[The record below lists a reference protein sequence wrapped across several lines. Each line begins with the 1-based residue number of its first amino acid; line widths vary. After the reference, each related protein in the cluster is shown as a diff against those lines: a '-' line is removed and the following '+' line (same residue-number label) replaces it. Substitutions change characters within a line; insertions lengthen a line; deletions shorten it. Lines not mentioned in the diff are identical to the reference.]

1 MSIVDRSSAGAL
13 AALVLAV
20 SAQVA
25 PAQEVAV
32 PPESQSAVAV
42 TIYNENLALVKDRRR
57 VDLTGGQQR
66 LSFIDV
72 SAQIRPETALLTGG
86 GVSVVEQNFDFDLLT
101 PQSLLE
107 KAIGREVR
115 IVRVHPETGE
125 DLVEVGTLLS
135 VANGIVLRIG
145 DRIELNPPGRIV
157 LAEVPPNLRARPTLV
172 LEIEGGTPGPA
183 ELELAYLTGGLS
195 WKADYVASLNQDETA
210 IELDGLITLTN
221 TSGTGYR
228 DALLQLVAGQVNV
241 VQPFLLERMAVPE
254 AAASMAVPK
263 VQEEAAFEYHLY
275 TLERPTT
282 IAENQTKQVAL
293 MSASGIPVAKE
304 YRFVRAVN
312 EQDWQFAEPRRV
324 NATVRL
330 SFENTTAAQLGRPLP
345 GGIIRV
351 YKANSA
357 GRSIFVGEDQ
367 IEHTPENETVRLALG
382 QAFDVTAVG
391 KPTEF
396 QKISDRVWEAAFEIA
411 VKNAKPTPITASVVE
426 QFPADWRILQESL
439 PHQKTRRPHRH
450 LVGCRAGQGRD
461 EADLPGADHVLIQS
475 PLPFSGTFA

>member
-1 MSIVDRSSAGAL
+1 MSCFERTSAGAL
-13 AALVLAV
+13 AALVLAL
-20 SAQVA
+20 AA
-25 PAQEVAV
+25 PDAVAQELAV
-32 PPESQSAVAV
+32 PPENQTAVAV

-57 VDLTGGQQR
+57 VDLTGGLQR

-72 SAQIRPETALLTGG
+72 SAQIRPETALLSGG

-115 IVRVHPETGE
+115 IVRTHPETGE
-125 DLVEVGTLLS
+125 DLVETGTLLS

-172 LEIEGGTPGPA
+172 LEIEGGTPGSA

-195 WKADYVASLNQDETA
+195 WKADYVASLNADETA
-210 IELDGLITLTN
+210 IDLDGLITLTN

-228 DALLQLVAGQVNV
+228 NALLQLVAGQVNQV
-241 VQPFLLERMAVPE
+241 RPIILEQLREADL
-254 AAASMAVPK
+254 AAAAPQMK
-263 VQEEAAFEYHLY
+263 VQQEAAFEYHLY
-275 TLERPTT
+275 TLERPAT

-293 MSASGIPVAKE
+293 MSASAIPVSKE

-312 EQDWQFAEPRRV
+312 EQDWQFAEPQRV

-330 SFENTTAAQLGRPLP
+330 SFENTAAAHLGQPLP
-345 GGIIRV
+345 GGVVRV
-351 YKANSA
+351 YKDDSA
-357 GRSIFVGEDQ
+357 GRAIFAGEDL
-367 IEHTPENETVRLALG
+367 IRHTPENEQVKLTLG
-382 QAFDVTAVG
+382 QAFDVTATG

-411 VKNAKPTPITASVVE
+411 VKNAKPTPITATVVE

-439 PHQKTRRPHRH
+439 PHQKTDARTATWSVAVPAKGETKLTYRVR
-450 LVGCRAGQGRD
+450 
-461 EADLPGADHVLIQS
+461 I
-475 PLPFSGTFA
+475 TY

>member
-1 MSIVDRSSAGAL
+1 MSCFERSSAGAL
-13 AALVLAV
+13 AALAFALAGPG
-20 SAQVA
+20 AG
-25 PAQEVAV
+25 AQELAV
-32 PPESQSAVAV
+32 PPENQTAVAV

-57 VDLTGGQQR
+57 VDLTGGPQR

-72 SAQIRPETALLTGG
+72 SAQIRPETALLSGG

-115 IVRVHPETGE
+115 IVRTHPETGE
-125 DLVEVGTLLS
+125 DLVETGTLLS

-172 LEIEGGTPGPA
+172 LTIEGGTPGSA

-195 WKADYVASLNQDETA
+195 WKADYVASLNADETQ
-210 IELDGLITLTN
+210 IDLDGLITLTN

-228 DALLQLVAGQVNV
+228 DALLQLVAGQVNQ
-241 VQPFLLERMAVPE
+241 VQPIIMGMRESDLP
-254 AAASMAVPK
+254 AAAPQMK
-263 VQEEAAFEYHLY
+263 VQQEAAFEYHLY
-275 TLERPTT
+275 TLERPAT

-293 MSASGIPVAKE
+293 MSASAIPVSKE

-312 EQDWQFAEPRRV
+312 EQDWQFAEPQRV

-330 SFENTTAAQLGRPLP
+330 SFENTVAAHLGQPLP
-345 GGIIRV
+345 GGIVRV
-351 YKANSA
+351 YKDESA
-357 GRSIFVGEDQ
+357 GRAIFAGEDL
-367 IEHTPENETVRLALG
+367 IRHTPENESVKLTLG
-382 QAFDVTAVG
+382 QAFDVTATG

-411 VKNAKPTPITASVVE
+411 VKNAKPTPITATVVE

-439 PHQKTRRPHRH
+439 PHQKTDARTATWSVPVPAKGETKLTYRVR
-450 LVGCRAGQGRD
+450 
-461 EADLPGADHVLIQS
+461 I
-475 PLPFSGTFA
+475 TY

>member
-1 MSIVDRSSAGAL
+1 MSCFERTSAGAL
-13 AALVLAV
+13 AALALALAAP
-20 SAQVA
+20 SAG
-25 PAQEVAV
+25 AQELAV
-32 PPESQSAVAV
+32 PPENQTAVAV

-57 VDLTGGQQR
+57 VDLTGGLQR

-72 SAQIRPETALLTGG
+72 SAQIRPETALLSGG

-115 IVRVHPETGE
+115 IVRTHPETGE
-125 DLVEVGTLLS
+125 DLVETGTLLS

-172 LEIEGGTPGPA
+172 LTVEGGRPGTA

-195 WKADYVASLNQDETA
+195 WKADYVASLNADETA
-210 IELDGLITLTN
+210 IDLDGLITLTN

-228 DALLQLVAGQVNV
+228 DALLQLVAGQVNQ
-241 VQPFLLERMAVPE
+241 VQPIILERLRESDLP
-254 AAASMAVPK
+254 AAAPQMK
-263 VQEEAAFEYHLY
+263 VQQEAAFEYHLY
-275 TLERPTT
+275 TLERPAT

-293 MSASGIPVAKE
+293 MSASAIPVSKE

-312 EQDWQFAEPRRV
+312 EQDWQFAEPQRV

-330 SFENTTAAQLGRPLP
+330 SFENTEAAHLGQPLP
-345 GGIIRV
+345 GGVVRV
-351 YKANSA
+351 YKDDSA
-357 GRSIFVGEDQ
+357 GRAIFAGEDQ
-367 IEHTPENETVRLALG
+367 IRHTPENESVKLTLG
-382 QAFDVTAVG
+382 QAFDVTATG

-411 VKNAKPTPITASVVE
+411 VKNAKPTPITATVVE

-439 PHQKTRRPHRH
+439 PHQKTDARTATWSVPVPAKGETKLTYRVR
-450 LVGCRAGQGRD
+450 
-461 EADLPGADHVLIQS
+461 I
-475 PLPFSGTFA
+475 TY

>member
-1 MSIVDRSSAGAL
+1 MSCFERTSAGAL
-13 AALVLAV
+13 AALALAL
-20 SAQVA
+20 AA
-25 PAQEVAV
+25 PDAGAQERAV
-32 PPESQSAVAV
+32 PPENQTAVAV

-57 VDLTGGQQR
+57 VDLTGGLQR

-72 SAQIRPETALLTGG
+72 SAQIRPETALLSGG

-115 IVRVHPETGE
+115 IVRTHPETGE
-125 DLVEVGTLLS
+125 DLVETGTLLS

-172 LEIEGGTPGPA
+172 LTIEGGTPGTA

-195 WKADYVASLNQDETA
+195 WKADYVASLNADETA
-210 IELDGLITLTN
+210 IDLDGLITLTN

-228 DALLQLVAGQVNV
+228 EALLQLVAGQVNQ
-241 VQPFLLERMAVPE
+241 VQPIILQQLREADM
-254 AAASMAVPK
+254 AAAAPQMK
-263 VQEEAAFEYHLY
+263 VQQEAAFEYHLY
-275 TLERPTT
+275 TLERPAT

-293 MSASGIPVAKE
+293 MSASAIPVSKE

-312 EQDWQFAEPRRV
+312 EQDWQFAEPQRV

-330 SFENTTAAQLGRPLP
+330 SFENTAAAHLGQPLP
-345 GGIIRV
+345 GGVVRV
-351 YKANSA
+351 YKDDSA
-357 GRSIFVGEDQ
+357 GRAIFAGEDL
-367 IEHTPENETVRLALG
+367 IRHTPENEQVKLTLG
-382 QAFDVTAVG
+382 QAFDVTATG

-411 VKNAKPTPITASVVE
+411 VKNAKPTPITATVVE
-426 QFPADWRILQESL
+426 QFPADWRILQENL
-439 PHQKTRRPHRH
+439 PHQKTDARTATWSVAVPAKGETKLTYRVR
-450 LVGCRAGQGRD
+450 V
-461 EADLPGADHVLIQS
+461 
-475 PLPFSGTFA
+475 TY

>member
-1 MSIVDRSSAGAL
+1 MSCFERTSAGAL
-13 AALVLAV
+13 AALALAL
-20 SAQVA
+20 AA
-25 PAQEVAV
+25 PDAGAQELAV
-32 PPESQSAVAV
+32 PPENQTAVAV

-57 VDLTGGQQR
+57 VSLTGGLQR

-72 SAQIRPETALLTGG
+72 SAQIRPETALLSGG

-115 IVRVHPETGE
+115 IVRTHPETGE
-125 DLVEVGTLLS
+125 DLVETGTLLS

-172 LEIEGGTPGPA
+172 LEVEGGTPGTA
-183 ELELAYLTGGLS
+183 ELELAYLTGGLG
-195 WKADYVASLNQDETA
+195 WKADYVASLNADETA
-210 IELDGLITLTN
+210 IDLDGLITLTN

-228 DALLQLVAGQVNV
+228 NALLQLVAGQVNQ
-241 VQPFLLERMAVPE
+241 VQPIILQQLRE
-254 AAASMAVPK
+254 ADIATSAPQMK
-263 VQEEAAFEYHLY
+263 VQQEAAFEYHLY
-275 TLERPTT
+275 TLERPAT

-293 MSASGIPVAKE
+293 LSASSIPVGKE

-312 EQDWQFAEPRRV
+312 EQDWQFAEPQRV

-330 SFENTTAAQLGRPLP
+330 SFENTAAAHLGQPLP
-345 GGIIRV
+345 GGVVRV
-351 YKANSA
+351 YKADSS
-357 GRSIFVGEDQ
+357 GRAIFAGEDLIQ
-367 IEHTPENETVRLALG
+367 HTPENEQVKLTLG
-382 QAFDVTAVG
+382 QAFDVTATG

-411 VKNAKPTPITASVVE
+411 VKNAKPTPITATVVE

-439 PHQKTRRPHRH
+439 PHQKTDARTATWSVP
-450 LVGCRAGQGRD
+450 VPAKGQTKLTYR
-461 EADLPGADHVLIQS
+461 VRI
-475 PLPFSGTFA
+475 TY